1 MRKIIFNLLPQ
12 ESQYPNVRKS
22 NQEFNIVSVYNS
34 GNTSFKEEL
43 LAKIVTLPE
52 YLRLNK

>member
-1 MRKIIFNLLPQ
+1 MKIIFNLLPQ
-12 ESQYPNVRKS
+12 ESQDPNLRKS